1 MNEVFT
7 DIIFKI
13 NERKEK
19 MKAVQ
24 ELDKKNGDMLLNSY
38 HCGIQNALEMA
49 ANIVKE
55 IQEKLNGET
64 VNE

>member
-1 MNEVFT
+1 MNEVFA

-24 ELDKKNGDMLLNSY
+24 ELDKKNG
-38 HCGIQNALEMA
+38 
-49 ANIVKE
+49 
-55 IQEKLNGET
+55 ET